1 MAFEQRIESLRQK
14 HGSIEQELQLESHR
28 PHPDDDRL
36 HRLKREKLK
45 IKDEISRLC
54 SEH

>member
-14 HGSIEQELQLESHR
+14 HVSIEQELQTETHR
-28 PHPDDDRL
+28 PHPDEDRL

-45 IKDEISRLC
+45 IKDEIARL
-54 SEH
+54 SHHH